1 MKSSPLKAWSRSK
14 YSATGFAK
22 EFLPFSFLPFQSVQ
36 LFFLLQKAA
45 GKVKWTGSRRSRQ
58 DYILTYS
65 ECNEKAFDS
74 ARFLAEGALISASA
88 VPNSEKS
95 GDDFEEKRKIK
106 KKKNKMGR

>member
-1 MKSSPLKAWSRSK
+1 MKAWSRSK

-22 EFLPFSFLPFQSVQ
+22 EFLPFLFLPFQSVQ
-36 LFFLLQKAA
+36 LFFLLQ
-45 GKVKWTGSRRSRQ
+45 KVKWTGSRRSRQ

-95 GDDFEEKRKIK
+95 GDDFEEKRKRK
-106 KKKNKMGR
+106 KKNNKMGR